1 MNQFDDFPPE
11 PLRLAAYDNMQ
22 QPSPIESHLAAA
34 IFDGLR
40 RTLCAHDPAYMTKH
54 DLVFLFRD
62 SSARDNE
69 QALRLCPL
77 GRRLAMLN
85 GLNRR
90 CVSALPKMLS
100 WISLHDGS
108 STRWMMP
115 AGTKRRES
123 SAPGAI

>member
-69 QALRLCPL
+69 QALR
-77 GRRLAMLN
+77 R
-85 GLNRR
+85 
-90 CVSALPKMLS
+90 
-100 WISLHDGS
+100 WISAWVEQALRIGVAEDAVLDFVA
-108 STRWMMP
+108 RRFLDEMDD
-115 AGTKRRES
+115 AGWNET
-123 SAPGAI
+123 A

>member
-69 QALRLCPL
+69 QALRIGVAEDAVLDFVA
-77 GRRLAMLN
+77 RRFLDEM
-85 GLNRR
+85 
-90 CVSALPKMLS
+90 
-100 WISLHDGS
+100 DD
-108 STRWMMP
+108 
-115 AGTKRRES
+115 AGWNET
-123 SAPGAI
+123 A